1 MMGHSKCL
9 GGGREFG
16 LPPFFF
22 VGHMLAPASLPPQR
36 ASAAMYNLN
45 TLCYERSIGGA

>member
-9 GGGREFG
+9 GGGREFR
-16 LPPFFF
+16 LPPLFFA
-22 VGHMLAPASLPPQR
+22 GNMLAPASLTPQR
-36 ASAAMYNLN
+36 ASAAMSNLN

>member
-9 GGGREFG
+9 GGGREFR
-16 LPPFFF
+16 LPPLFLN
-22 VGHMLAPASLPPQR
+22 VTHACPSKPPTPARKGGMS
-36 ASAAMYNLN
+36 NLN